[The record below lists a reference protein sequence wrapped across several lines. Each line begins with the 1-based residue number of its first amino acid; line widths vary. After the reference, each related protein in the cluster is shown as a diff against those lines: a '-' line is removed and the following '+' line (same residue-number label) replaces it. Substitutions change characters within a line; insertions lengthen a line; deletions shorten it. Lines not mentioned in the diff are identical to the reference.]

1 MAVKKNT
8 QHQNPC
14 ATRTGKIKLHT
25 KPVEALQEMLKS
37 ARPRAVPQIQNALL
51 RKAGRGR

>member
-1 MAVKKNT
+1 MTVKKNT
-8 QHQNPC
+8 QHRDPN
-14 ATRTGKIKLHT
+14 TTKTGKIKLHT
-25 KPVEALQEMLKS
+25 KPIAVLQEMMKN